1 MSDTG
6 KTVIK
11 KLAETYPQLYL
22 DPDRDDV
29 ETYQRIV
36 RRGIQPK
43 KKSLEHFYQDPR
55 DRMEI
60 LDTPAGPVDIVLLN
74 NRQDFEVFLRNMMA
88 AKDGPSVK
96 IPKTQGAATLVAFNW
111 PRIHAHKQAFLVSE
125 ALKGNRNPDW
135 NAEFKRFTADK
146 SNYQDFLVVLSAGPY
161 SAVSAETVGL
171 SEEEWLE
178 KSYTIRK
185 YHECTHF
192 VCRKLYSE
200 KIEAVWD
207 ELLADAIGIYA
218 AFGRFDPK
226 LEKRFLGFQGDR
238 YTGGR
243 LENYTDELRPDRI
256 NHILALFE
264 QHFKEH
270 IGSEPF
276 EMIAILEG
284 MRV

>member
-1 MSDTG
+1 
-6 KTVIK
+6 
-11 KLAETYPQLYL
+11 
-22 DPDRDDV
+22 
-29 ETYQRIV
+29 
-36 RRGIQPK
+36 
-43 KKSLEHFYQDPR
+43 
-55 DRMEI
+55 MEI

-111 PRIHAHKQAFLVSE
+111 PKIHAHKQAFLVSE

-146 SNYQDFLVVLSAGPY
+146 SNYQDFLVVLSVGPY

-171 SEEEWLE
+171 SEEEW
-178 KSYTIRK
+178 
-185 YHECTHF
+185 
-192 VCRKLYSE
+192 
-200 KIEAVWD
+200 
-207 ELLADAIGIYA
+207 
-218 AFGRFDPK
+218 

>member
-6 KTVIK
+6 KTVIE

-36 RRGIQPK
+36 RRGVQPR

-111 PRIHAHKQAFLVSE
+111 PKIHAHKHAFLVSE

-146 SNYQDFLVVLSAGPY
+146 SNYQDFLVVLSVGPY

-171 SEEEWLE
+171 SEEEW
-178 KSYTIRK
+178 
-185 YHECTHF
+185 
-192 VCRKLYSE
+192 
-200 KIEAVWD
+200 
-207 ELLADAIGIYA
+207 
-218 AFGRFDPK
+218 